1 MVARWL
7 EELITTVVRV
17 GLVLSVVGHVVGKI
31 VVLRSV
37 LLDQLHVLQL
47 DRMVILEGHFI
58 VDLRY

>member
-37 LLDQLHVLQL
+37 LLDKLHVLQL